1 MSPAAEE
8 SFKSFTKSRFILCEG
23 EDDKGFLETIIKE
36 RRIPEFQVRH
46 AAECNSEGT
55 GGKDGFVKALQGF
68 EATTGFSDV
77 LKALLIVT
85 DNDEPWSSFQR
96 IQQMLTSIRKC
107 ECVPPETVKHVGTI
121 AGKPLA
127 VLMIPSADDEGNLET
142 LCLPEIHD
150 KWPAAKKC
158 VSAFMECTGA
168 DKWTKRGSIHK
179 TRARSAVVG
188 FHENDPYKGI
198 GYLFRS
204 GMLSTLNPCFN
215 GVAEFLQ
222 NFDKLVGTEKAQVA

>member
-8 SFKSFTKSRFILCEG
+8 SFKFTKTRFILCEG

-36 RRIPEFQVRH
+36 RGIPEFQVCH
-46 AAECNSEGT
+46 AAECNSEKT
-55 GGKDGFVKALQGF
+55 GGKDGFAKALPGF

-85 DNDEPWSSFQR
+85 DNDELVTSFHR
-96 IQQMLTSIRKC
+96 IQQMLTDIK
-107 ECVPPETVKHVGTI
+107 ECFPPETVKHIGKI

-127 VLMIPSADDEGNLET
+127 VLMIPSAEDEGNLET
-142 LCLPEIHD
+142 LCLPEIHN

-168 DKWTKRGSIHK
+168 DKWAKKGSVHK

-188 FHENDPYKGI
+188 FHQNDPYRGI

-204 GMLSTLNPCFN
+204 VTLSTLNPCFH

-222 NFDKLVGTEKAQVA
+222 NFDKLVGI

>member
-8 SFKSFTKSRFILCEG
+8 SFKSFIKTRFILCEG

-36 RRIPEFQVRH
+36 RGIPEFQVCH
-46 AAECNSEGT
+46 AAQCNSERT
-55 GGKDGFVKALQGF
+55 GGKDGFAKALPGF

-85 DNDEPWSSFQR
+85 DNDELGSSFHH
-96 IQQMLTSIRKC
+96 IQHMLTNIKEC
-107 ECVPPETVKHVGTI
+107 ECIPPETVKDVGNI

-127 VLMIPSADDEGNLET
+127 VLMIPSAEIEGNLET
-142 LCLPEIHD
+142 LCLPETHR
-150 KWPAAKKC
+150 KWPDAKKC
-158 VSAFMECTGA
+158 VNTFMECTGA
-168 DKWTKRGSIHK
+168 DKWTKKGSIHK
-179 TRARSAVVG
+179 TRARSVVVG

-198 GYLFRS
+198 GFLFRS
-204 GMLSTLNPCFN
+204 GTLSTFNPCFN

-222 NFDKLVGTEKAQVA
+222 DFDKLVGI